1 MQRQDPG
8 HTHPPCRGRGRHG
21 TRSRP
26 TTPRFYPVGKVSIAF
41 QDLAVRFSEEEWQL
55 LGEGQRELYR
65 DVMQENYEALVSL
78 GTAELI
84 PLSAFLSP
92 TEHGGAVSR
101 SKAGEGQEPPR
112 GGALGGAPQH
122 SLHLTALVQ
131 LVKEI
136 PGFLFGEVDPESGGA
151 SLDEERASPEAA
163 VMTET
168 CPLRGLLRCLPDTP
182 ISQPSVVTMPCGSSP
197 SNGSPRARG
206 QRSPLPIKTADAPG
220 STEMEDP
227 GAAGGKRSPPTWSPG
242 RRKSHRKRHGGTSGA
257 GPTGTSPGNSP
268 LQGLINC
275 LKEILVPGPQLP
287 EVSPSLPPPVPGM
300 TQLARVEL
308 GPGGPPW
315 RVKTE
320 AASGDCP
327 LQGLLNCLKEIPVA
341 QNTPPS
347 PSGVADPQL
356 QEGPGA
362 WKRNPGEP
370 RPLQAPPPGPGSG
383 CVLSVK
389 MEDGWAQSPPVPASC
404 QLRKQTRSLQGN
416 GDTSGVRGPNWGPA
430 AQASR
435 ASRSPLEALEACL
448 KGIPLSGSLPP
459 QPPATSWFRSPQ
471 PGDPGSQGPKLQPRG
486 SHSQEVTVGPLLAL
500 GLQGFIRDGPA
511 LPPGPCSTPTSF
523 SSSSSTDGDLDFQ
536 SPEGSQGRR
545 PGKGLPVRTAPLQGL
560 ENCLREIPMPRSQPA
575 WSWSSAGDREPQR
588 VEPKNWT
595 ADKEGLRSKA
605 CEPVH
610 LSEDV
615 PTRSL
620 QPASPQALTSSSVPA
635 CCQRGLRDPV
645 ATRPRPWRWLP
656 DGAATVPSPL
666 HCLEN
671 SLKGILPGRPLR
683 FACLAS
689 PGPGPG
695 PSPSPG
701 PGCSCSSSSSISEED
716 PRLEPELWQPLL
728 QERDPLP
735 SSKSPGPPTPSPGG
749 RPPGSSPGEVPRKAE
764 PRDHFGPSTA
774 GRVEKMGH
782 TSQLP
787 RREVCLETPGQPGAL
802 GSAQGGASGSR
813 CPAPLPEKR
822 PGQGPC
828 QSPRS
833 DPWPLPWK
841 PRVSEE
847 SGNLGPRHRG
857 PSFTARTEGR
867 PLPKG
872 LPEPAPMASIPPAL
886 QRASPRPLCPC
897 GSSLQQEIHS
907 LSAALSEKL
916 DRLATAL
923 AGLSQEVATMRTQ
936 VGRLRRR
943 PRSHGPKG
951 QASWPWALPRGP
963 HWAHSPARRH
973 LSYWRHK
980 GPTRPKPKTL
990 CGQAEGCR
998 VGDAPDFSQGP
1009 LHPVPQPPPNVPPA
1023 EPSGT
1028 SASSSLQPLSSACSR
1043 AVLTGQPP
1051 LGHTGGP
1058 RSPPTPS
1065 VPAAF
1070 LSQVASSATSAAA
1083 EPPAAAA
1090 APTGT
1095 RNWPKDPNDLLVGV
1109 QRALEEELWGGEHRG
1124 PKWGAPN
1131 CLHRLSPSGV
1141 ASSLATSP
1149 RGQAAP
1155 VPRSSQTFPI
1165 SGQ

>member
-1 MQRQDPG
+1 MQRQ
-8 HTHPPCRGRGRHG
+8 
-21 TRSRP
+21 
-26 TTPRFYPVGKVSIAF
+26 VSIAF
-41 QDLAVRFSEEEWQL
+41 QDLVVRFSEEEWQL

-65 DVMQENYEALVSL
+65 NVMQENYEALVSL

-112 GGALGGAPQH
+112 GGALGDAPQH

-151 SLDEERASPEAA
+151 SLDGERASPEAA
-163 VMTET
+163 VTTET
-168 CPLRGLLRCLPDTP
+168 CPLRGLLRCLPDTSV
-182 ISQPSVVTMPCGSSP
+182 SQPSVVTTPRSSSP
-197 SNGSPRARG
+197 SSGSLRARG
-206 QRSPLPIKTADAPG
+206 QGNPLPIKTADAPG
-220 STEMEDP
+220 STEMDDP
-227 GAAGGKRSPPTWSPG
+227 GAPSEERSPPAWSPG
-242 RRKSHRKRHGGTSGA
+242 RRKSHRKQHGGDSGA
-257 GPTGTSPGNSP
+257 GPTGASPGNSP

-287 EVSPSLPPPVPGM
+287 EVSPSLPTPIPGM
-300 TQLARVEL
+300 AQLARVEL
-308 GPGGPPW
+308 GHGGLPW

-320 AASGDCP
+320 AASRDYP

-347 PSGVADPQL
+347 PSGVADPRL

-362 WKRNPGEP
+362 WKRNPGGP
-370 RPLQAPPPGPGSG
+370 RPFQAPPPSPGSG

-404 QLRKQTRSLQGN
+404 QLPKTRSLRGY

-471 PGDPGSQGPKLQPRG
+471 PGDPGSQGPELQPQG

-500 GLQGFIRDGPA
+500 GLQSFIKDSPA
-511 LPPGPCSTPTSF
+511 LPPGPRSTSTSF

-536 SPEGSQGRR
+536 SPEGSQGHR
-545 PGKGLPVRTAPLQGL
+545 PGKGIPVRNASLQGVK
-560 ENCLREIPMPRSQPA
+560 NCLREIPVPRSQPA
-575 WSWSSAGDREPQR
+575 WSWSSAGDREPRR
-588 VEPKNWT
+588 VEPKNWM
-595 ADKEGLRSKA
+595 ADKEGLRSKV

-610 LSEDV
+610 LSGDV

-620 QPASPQALTSSSVPA
+620 RPASLQALTSSIVCA
-635 CCQRGLRDPV
+635 CCQQGFRDPV
-645 ATRPRPWRWLP
+645 ATGPRPWRWLP

-666 HCLEN
+666 NCLEN

-689 PGPGPG
+689 PGPRLGPG
-695 PSPSPG
+695 PSPG
-701 PGCSCSSSSSISEED
+701 TGCSCSSSSSISEED

-735 SSKSPGPPTPSPGG
+735 RSKSPGPPSPSPGG
-749 RPPGSSPGEVPRKAE
+749 PPPGSGPGEGLRRTE

-774 GRVEKMGH
+774 GRAEKTGRR
-782 TSQLP
+782 SQLL
-787 RREVCLETPGQPGAL
+787 RREVCLETPGWPGTL
-802 GSAQGGASGSR
+802 GSAQGGAAGSS

-822 PGQGPC
+822 PGQRPWH
-828 QSPRS
+828 SPGS
-833 DPWPLPWK
+833 DLQPLPWK

-847 SGNLGPRHRG
+847 SGNLGPEHRG
-857 PSFTARTEGR
+857 PSFTARTEGK
-867 PLPKG
+867 PLPRG

-886 QRASPRPLCPC
+886 PPASPRPPCPC
-897 GSSLQQEIHS
+897 GSSLQQELHS

-936 VGRLRRR
+936 VDRLRRH
-943 PRSHGPKG
+943 PRNHGPKG

-963 HWAHSPARRH
+963 HWAHGPARRH
-973 LSYWRHK
+973 LSYWRQK

-990 CGQAEGCR
+990 RGQAEGCR
-998 VGDAPDFSQGP
+998 VGDTSDPSQGP
-1009 LHPVPQPPPNVPPA
+1009 LHLVRQQPLNVPPA

-1028 SASSSLQPLSSACSR
+1028 SASPSLQPSSSACSR
-1043 AVLTGQPP
+1043 AMLTGKPP
-1051 LGHTGGP
+1051 LGHMGGP
-1058 RSPPTPS
+1058 QSPPTPS

-1070 LSQVASSATSAAA
+1070 LSQVASSTTSAAT

-1124 PKWGAPN
+1124 LRWGAPN
-1131 CLHRLSPSGV
+1131 CLQRLSPSGV
-1141 ASSLATSP
+1141 APPLATSP
-1149 RGQAAP
+1149 RGQPAP

>member
-1 MQRQDPG
+1 MPALMCWVPTPYLLLSAPCVHLASMGWNQP
-8 HTHPPCRGRGRHG
+8 TPPRLC
-21 TRSRP
+21 P
-26 TTPRFYPVGKVSIAF
+26 QVSIAF

-182 ISQPSVVTMPCGSSP
+182 VSQPSVVTMPCSSSP

-206 QRSPLPIKTADAPG
+206 QRSPLPVKTADAPG

-227 GAAGGKRSPPTWSPG
+227 GAAGGKRSPPAWSPG

-308 GPGGPPW
+308 GPEGPPW

-416 GDTSGVRGPNWGPA
+416 GDTSGVRGPNGGPA

-459 QPPATSWFRSPQ
+459 QPPATSWLRSPQ

-536 SPEGSQGRR
+536 SLEGSQGRR
-545 PGKGLPVRTAPLQGL
+545 PGKGIPVRTAPLQGL

-575 WSWSSAGDREPQR
+575 WSWSSAGDREPWR
-588 VEPKNWT
+588 VEPKNWR

-689 PGPGPG
+689 PGP
-695 PSPSPG
+695 SPG

-735 SSKSPGPPTPSPGG
+735 SSKSPGTPIPSPGG

-764 PRDHFGPSTA
+764 PRDHFSPSTA
-774 GRVEKMGH
+774 GRVEKMGR

-802 GSAQGGASGSR
+802 GSAQGGVLFLQGHLEVPVLPLYQRKGPGRGPASRLGQTLGPYPGS
-813 CPAPLPEKR
+813 
-822 PGQGPC
+822 PGSVKNPGTWGLDTEDQVLQPGLKGGHFPKAC
-828 QSPRS
+828 QSQPQWPASLPLCRLPPRGRVPVGVPCS
-833 DPWPLPWK
+833 RSSTASALPSRRSWI
-841 PRVSEE
+841 
-847 SGNLGPRHRG
+847 G
-857 PSFTARTEGR
+857 
-867 PLPKG
+867 
-872 LPEPAPMASIPPAL
+872 
-886 QRASPRPLCPC
+886 SPRPWQAC
-897 GSSLQQEIHS
+897 
-907 LSAALSEKL
+907 
-916 DRLATAL
+916 
-923 AGLSQEVATMRTQ
+923 
-936 VGRLRRR
+936 LR
-943 PRSHGPKG
+943 K
-951 QASWPWALPRGP
+951 WPP
-963 HWAHSPARRH
+963 
-973 LSYWRHK
+973 
-980 GPTRPKPKTL
+980 
-990 CGQAEGCR
+990 
-998 VGDAPDFSQGP
+998 
-1009 LHPVPQPPPNVPPA
+1009 
-1023 EPSGT
+1023 
-1028 SASSSLQPLSSACSR
+1028 
-1043 AVLTGQPP
+1043 
-1051 LGHTGGP
+1051 
-1058 RSPPTPS
+1058 
-1065 VPAAF
+1065 
-1070 LSQVASSATSAAA
+1070 
-1083 EPPAAAA
+1083 
-1090 APTGT
+1090 
-1095 RNWPKDPNDLLVGV
+1095 
-1109 QRALEEELWGGEHRG
+1109 
-1124 PKWGAPN
+1124 
-1131 CLHRLSPSGV
+1131 
-1141 ASSLATSP
+1141 
-1149 RGQAAP
+1149 
-1155 VPRSSQTFPI
+1155 
-1165 SGQ
+1165 